1 MFNEWIACKMYFMA
15 RVFEGRGDALGVR
28 WRQVGLAAS
37 SVSRKLS
44 ANCCDGRA
52 LKIWGLIEGWGV
64 AEDKNQGKRGGYL
77 KHDVGD
83 HGYNQLIKTKKVLQK
98 YFPVQGKCKCHVS

>member
-1 MFNEWIACKMYFMA
+1 MSSRSSFIGCLLFNEWIACKIYFMA
-15 RVFEGRGDALGVR
+15 RVFEGHGDALGVR

-64 AEDKNQGKRGGYL
+64 AEDKNEGKRGQARRGSRL
-77 KHDVGD
+77 
-83 HGYNQLIKTKKVLQK
+83 
-98 YFPVQGKCKCHVS
+98 